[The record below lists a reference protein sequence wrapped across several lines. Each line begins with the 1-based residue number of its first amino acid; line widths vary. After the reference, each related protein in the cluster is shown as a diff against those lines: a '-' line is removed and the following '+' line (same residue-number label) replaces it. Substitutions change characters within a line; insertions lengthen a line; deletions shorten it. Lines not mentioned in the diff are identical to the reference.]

1 MNPKRFCAQKD
12 EDSGLRRP
20 REAVSRAFPQSR
32 PGETATIL
40 CMTLRLAAAGRVS
53 CSASAM
59 QIRFRPHTR
68 LPAAR
73 RGALGMPSAEPR
85 FVGPDGGRHFC
96 RPSRD
101 SRLLPSDPDIVRAGF
116 LRRPS
121 ADRQY
126 IQSIH
131 ASASRVSSHN
141 RPAPCEDS
149 SEPDQRPSFSESG
162 SVLTPIRRF
171 GRRMAF

>member
-20 REAVSRAFPQSR
+20 RQAVSRAFPKSR
-32 PGETATIL
+32 SGETETIL

-59 QIRFRPHTR
+59 HIRFRPHTR
-68 LPAAR
+68 LPTAR
-73 RGALGMPSAEPR
+73 RGALGLPSAEPR
-85 FVGPDGGRHFC
+85 FVGRDGGRHFC

-121 ADRQY
+121 ADGQCR
-126 IQSIH
+126 QSIR
-131 ASASRVSSHN
+131 ASASRVSLRNS
-141 RPAPCEDS
+141 PVPGEGS